1 MSEGKFPFENAPD
14 VQNAFS
20 NSVQEKI
27 EPQENIEQ
35 NVVENEE
42 YEELIPALTPNG
54 FGQSRDSM
62 HYVAV
67 ENAQHNSVISE
78 QEFRD
83 NPTEIQVSLREAWE
97 KAQLH
102 DNSFDEGAEK

>member
-1 MSEGKFPFENAPD
+1 MSEGKFPFESAPD

-20 NSVQEKI
+20 NSAQEKI
-27 EPQENIEQ
+27 EQQENIQQ

-42 YEELIPALTPNG
+42 YEELVPALTPDG
-54 FGQSRDSM
+54 FGQSRDAM
-62 HYVAV
+62 HYVAA
-67 ENAQHNSVISE
+67 ENAQHNLLNIE

-83 NPTEIQVSLREAWE
+83 NPTETQVSLREAWE

-102 DNSFDEGAEK
+102 ENSFDEGAEK